1 MKRFLLSV
9 CLLFSIAFLNYSAVA
24 QRVETE
30 GELFNKIS
38 ALTKT
43 KKAGDQE
50 KAYKLSKI
58 FLQKFGKGESAE
70 VKKIRD
76 FVVSY
81 EMSQLGKMTDEG
93 KTAEAFAFGKEILVA
108 NPDNAD
114 TTMLL
119 AYAGYQAFIKK
130 QDKSFGADSII
141 YARKT
146 LQLIGE
152 NKLPKNFAPFSNQAE
167 ATAFMHYIAGSFL
180 VDSDL
185 TDAVN
190 NFYKAIQ
197 FDSKVKNIAFP
208 YYIIAFGYEKKFEK
222 MSADFEAKHG
232 KKTTEDEAMRTDNA
246 KLEKLLDAMMDG
258 YARAAKLGEAEK
270 NPSAAVWKTRFSQVY
285 TFLKSSDAGMNDYYD
300 KILTA
305 PMSDPSTF

>member
-1 MKRFLLSV
+1 MFSV
-9 CLLFSIAFLNYSAVA
+9 AFFTHSAFA

-43 KKAGDQE
+43 KKVDDQE

-58 FLQKFGKGESAE
+58 FLQKFGKGDSTE

-76 FVVSY
+76 FVANY
-81 EMSQLGKMTDEG
+81 EMTQLGKLTDDG
-93 KTAEAFAFGKEILVA
+93 KTAEAFTFGKELLAA

-114 TTMLL
+114 ASMLL

-130 QDKSFGADSII
+130 QDKSFSADSIL
-141 YARKT
+141 YAKKT
-146 LQLIGE
+146 LQLIGA
-152 NKLPKNFAPFSNQAE
+152 NKLPKNFAPFTNQAE

-190 NFYKAIQ
+190 NFYKAVQ
-197 FDSKVKNIAFP
+197 LDSKVKNIAYP
-208 YYIIAFGYEKKFEK
+208 YYIIAFSYEKKFEK

-246 KLEKLLDAMMDG
+246 KLEKLLGAMMDG
-258 YARAAKLGEAEK
+258 YARAAKLGDAEK

-285 TFLKSSDAGMNDYYD
+285 TFLKSSDAGMNEYYD
-300 KILTA
+300 KILIA
-305 PMSDPSTF
+305 PMPDPSTF